1 MNGLRPYI
9 NYLTAIA
16 LALVVVSCDEGPQEA
31 AVEEGAVI
39 EEVVVIEDQVHYT
52 IPSPH
57 ETMDFL
63 KSSGSDFRPEF
74 LCSTSIREQYVDLK
88 GKSMGMGIFIADLAY
103 TATFSE
109 FQESIKYF
117 NAIVLMA
124 DDIGI
129 GSSFDAALM
138 GRIENNLEHS
148 DSLQAISDASYYKII
163 GELEANDRG
172 HVVGMIAAGGFLES
186 LFIAVQ
192 LVDKFDA
199 EDPLIKRIAAQKL
212 VYENIMKY
220 LEQYKDDQN
229 VEWTIM
235 DMSALNEI
243 FSEVSDNRK
252 DTKLEKNASGKN
264 VLGGTGGVY
273 ITEPEFEDLRDKVT
287 TLRNAITFNNPMPQ

>member
-1 MNGLRPYI
+1 M
-9 NYLTAIA
+9 
-16 LALVVVSCDEGPQEA
+16 E
-31 AVEEGAVI
+31 
-39 EEVVVIEDQVHYT
+39 
-52 IPSPH
+52 
-57 ETMDFL
+57 FL
-63 KSSGSDFRPEF
+63 KAGGSEFRAEI
-74 LCSTSIREQYVDLK
+74 LCSTDIREQYVDLK
-88 GKSMGMGIFIADLAY
+88 GKSMGMGIYIADLAY
-103 TATFSE
+103 TASFSE
-109 FQESIKYF
+109 FQSSIKYF

-138 GRIENNLEHS
+138 SRIENNLEHS

-199 EDPLIKRIAAQKL
+199 EDPLIQRIAAQKL
-212 VYENIMKY
+212 IYENIMKY

-235 DMSALNEI
+235 DMTALNEI
-243 FSEVSDNRK
+243 FLEVSDNRR
-252 DTKLEKNASGKN
+252 DTELKKNESGKN

-287 TLRNAITFNNPMPQ
+287 QLRNAITFNNPMPQ